1 MGLGWLGF
9 LDGLRKLEEKHK
21 HAGKVLDSAD
31 VNQWEEKL
39 HAEAGKNFAATGLS
53 YLVQQG
59 LKFRA
64 RFMFH
69 VDVTAILLCNI

>member
-21 HAGKVLDSAD
+21 HAGKVLDNAD
-31 VNQWEEKL
+31 VNLWEEKL

-59 LKFRA
+59 LNFRA